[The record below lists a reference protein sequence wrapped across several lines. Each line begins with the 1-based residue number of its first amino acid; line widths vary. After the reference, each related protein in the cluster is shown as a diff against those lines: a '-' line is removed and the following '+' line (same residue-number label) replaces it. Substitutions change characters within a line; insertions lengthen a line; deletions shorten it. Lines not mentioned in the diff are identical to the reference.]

1 VNSNALTDFRRYKAL
16 IIAYLDQREKE
27 LLKELN
33 AIRDK
38 ETAALE
44 KLKTTATAIQADLCE
59 LQTKLR
65 HHEERSHELFI
76 ATKRSRAVLTTLKSS
91 LNEIHTTWNGYVHV
105 QKDPLVEKLMSNKK
119 GLAQVIS
126 VPGSVI

>member
-1 VNSNALTDFRRYKAL
+1 MNSNAITDFRSYKAS
-16 IIAYLDQREKE
+16 IIAYLDQREKDLLEE
-27 LLKELN
+27 LK

-44 KLKTTATAIQADLCE
+44 KLKTTATAIQANLRE

-65 HHEERSHELFI
+65 QHEEHSHELFI
-76 ATKRSRAVLTTLKSS
+76 ATKRSRAILTTLKSS

-105 QKDPLVEKLMSNKK
+105 QKDLLVEKLLSNKK

-126 VPGSVI
+126 VPGSMI